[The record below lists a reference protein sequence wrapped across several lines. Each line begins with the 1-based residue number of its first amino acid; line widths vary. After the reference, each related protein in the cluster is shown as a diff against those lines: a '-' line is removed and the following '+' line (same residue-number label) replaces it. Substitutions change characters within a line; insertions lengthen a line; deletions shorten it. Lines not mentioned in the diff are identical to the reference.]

1 MRTFYITAPD
11 EALRPA
17 LRNKIDNLAKP
28 RGSLGRL
35 EEIAL
40 RIGLIQQTLS
50 PSLRSP
56 KNILFAADHGI
67 VAENVSPTPKEV
79 TWQQTLHFVCGG
91 GTGIGFLCRQHG
103 FRLRVVDAG
112 VDYDFPAG
120 CGVIDRKI
128 GRGTANY
135 LHGPAM
141 SEEELDRCMEA
152 GAGVVDDAHAD
163 GCNVVS
169 FGEMGAT
176 NTSSSAL
183 WMHYLTG
190 VPLAECIGAGSGLS
204 DEGMRHKYEVLSR
217 ACENFLRDGG
227 SGDGGGLG
235 EGCDTREIM
244 ARFGG
249 FEMAMAVGG
258 MLRAAELGMVILVDG
273 FIMTACML
281 AASHLHPEVLHY
293 AIFAHEGDERGHRL
307 LLEAMGVRP
316 LLSLGL
322 RLGEGSGAVCAY
334 PIVES
339 AVRMINEME
348 SFAEASVTKYF

>member
-1 MRTFYITAPD
+1 MRTFNIIPPD

-17 LRNKIDNLAKP
+17 LQNKIDNLSKP

-35 EEIAL
+35 EELAL
-40 RIGLIQQTLS
+40 RIGLVQQTLS
-50 PSLRSP
+50 PVLRSP
-56 KNILFAADHGI
+56 ENILFAADHGI
-67 VAENVSPTPKEV
+67 VSEGISPTPKEV
-79 TWQQTLHFVCGG
+79 TWQQTLHFASGS

-128 GRGTANY
+128 GRGTASY
-135 LHGPAM
+135 LSGAAM
-141 SEEELDRCMEA
+141 SSDELDRCIEA
-152 GAGVVDDAHAD
+152 GVGIVDDAFSD

-190 VPLAECIGAGSGLS
+190 VPLAECIGAGSGL
-204 DEGMRHKYEVLSR
+204 DGEGMRHKYEVLSR
-217 ACENFLRDGG
+217 ACENYTG
-227 SGDGGGLG
+227 SADV
-235 EGCDTREIM
+235 REVM

-258 MLRAAELGMVILVDG
+258 MLRAAERGMVILVDG

-281 AASHLHPEVLHY
+281 AAAKLHPAVLHY

-307 LLEAMGVRP
+307 LLQALGVRP
-316 LLSLGL
+316 ILSLGL

-334 PIVES
+334 PIVDA